1 VLPRIFDP
9 FFTTQKEGT
18 GTGLGLSIC
27 HGIVSSFHG
36 EITVESQVG
45 HGATFRVLLPPAPE
59 GTEAAASVA
68 GKELQRLRGRILV
81 IDGEEVL
88 LRIIGRTLKNEDHE
102 VFCTGNATEA
112 LALIERGEKF
122 DVIFCDLMMPN
133 MTGMEC
139 YEALLR
145 QHPDL
150 AQRMVFMSGGIIT
163 ASADDFLRSV
173 PNLLIEKPFT
183 PKRLLETVQQLLLT
197 QQLHMKNIELE
208 TANAAGDFFMSSMSH
223 ELRTPL
229 NAIIGFTSVL
239 LMKLAGLLAPDQE
252 KQLKTVQASGKHLLS
267 LVNDLLD
274 LAKLKSGKVEV
285 QLQAVSCQNVLAEV
299 VSALKPLAEAK
310 AIGFE
315 VSFPEQPV
323 EVRTDPR
330 SLRQIVFNL
339 GSNAIKFTAKG
350 SVRLELTRTSGGDPA
365 LAAVHVLDTGMG
377 IRLEDQ
383 GRLFQAFER
392 MNPESRVEGTGLGLH
407 LCEKLANLIGGRI
420 EFESQFG
427 LGSRFTL
434 LIPMS

>member
-1 VLPRIFDP
+1 M
-9 FFTTQKEGT
+9 
-18 GTGLGLSIC
+18 
-27 HGIVSSFHG
+27 
-36 EITVESQVG
+36 
-45 HGATFRVLLPPAPE
+45 
-59 GTEAAASVA
+59 
-68 GKELQRLRGRILV
+68 

-197 QQLHMKNIELE
+197 QQLHMKNIVLE

-239 LMKLAGLLAPDQE
+239 LMKLAGPLAPDQE

-285 QLQAVSCQNVLAEV
+285 QLQAVSCQDVLAEV

-350 SVRLELTRTSGGDPA
+350 SVRLELTRASGGD

-383 GRLFQAFER
+383 EGSFRLLNA
-392 MNPESRVEGTGLGLH
+392 
-407 LCEKLANLIGGRI
+407 
-420 EFESQFG
+420 
-427 LGSRFTL
+427 
-434 LIPMS
+434 